1 MGNMRKWVLLWI
13 PVLALARCTPAAEAN
28 GETPLP
34 AVETPAGE
42 PSPEPETAATA
53 TRTPAAS
60 PSYASEPAPFNFR
73 EQLTGR
79 PSTLKMAVEELHPDT
94 GKVVINGGDSRRP
107 GIPFTVEWGDGMISR
122 AWFPFQHT
130 YDDRGR
136 NYIVKV
142 TAHYSGGETGAAEIL
157 VRFAP
162 IAFDPIPLP
171 EGLKV
176 SIPDTKQIV
185 TSRLHHVPDSLTF
198 FDDGFF
204 SGEAV
209 SRAAIEYV
217 LSLAAYL
224 QYDFVNGDVSS
235 RGGGFRQVV
244 LRDPDF
250 PGIYIIWDSDPAAII
265 VGDEEMSGYIPYAA
279 FFHQMAHNF
288 TLNSPAP
295 YAVGEKIEGPARSI
309 YAEAMATIFSLTT
322 AYEMLNNAEAFGLGD
337 GLAFEIRQD
346 AYVAMDDTH
355 FRYEQYRMTD
365 SPFAAWDDPDTG
377 DDETLGVYKAIAFK
391 FCEQAE
397 QKGEGYGEPLKRM
410 MALLQLFNP
419 DWHDQYSQYANSSAA
434 EAFRATWM
442 VAALSYAFS
451 ADLRGEF
458 KALNFPV
465 DDAVFEDMLFAAN
478 R

>member
-1 MGNMRKWVLLWI
+1 MRKWVLLWI
-13 PVLALARCTPAAEAN
+13 PVLVLASCTSAAEADGATLLPAAETST
-28 GETPLP
+28 GKL
-34 AVETPAGE
+34 
-42 PSPEPETAATA
+42 SPEPEAAPTVA
-53 TRTPAAS
+53 RTPTNF

-73 EQLTGR
+73 KQLTGR
-79 PSTLKMAVEELHPDT
+79 PSTLKMSVEELHPDT

-107 GIPFTVEWGDGMISR
+107 EIPFTVEWGDGMISQ

-130 YDDRGR
+130 YADRGR

-142 TAHYSGGETGAAEIL
+142 TAHYSDNETGEVELL

-162 IAFDPIPLP
+162 IAIEPIPLP

-176 SIPDTKQIV
+176 SIPDTKQVI

-198 FDDGFF
+198 FEDGFF
-204 SGEAV
+204 SGEGV
-209 SRAAIEYV
+209 SREVMEYV
-217 LSLAAYL
+217 FSLAAYL
-224 QYDFVNGDVSS
+224 QNDFTNGNVSS
-235 RGGGFRQVV
+235 HGGGFRQVV

-250 PGIYIIWDSDPAAII
+250 PGIYVIWDSDPAGII
-265 VGDEEMSGYIPYAA
+265 AGDSELSGYIPYAA
-279 FFHQMAHNF
+279 FFHQMGHNF
-288 TLNSPAP
+288 TLNTPAA
-295 YAVGEKIEGPARSI
+295 YAIGEKIEGPARSV
-309 YAEAMATIFSLTT
+309 YAEAMATIFSLAT
-322 AYEMLNNAEAFGLGD
+322 AYEILNNAEGFGLGD

-346 AYVAMDDTH
+346 AYVAMDDTR
-355 FRYEQYRMTD
+355 FRYEQYRTAD

-377 DDETLGVYKAIAFK
+377 DDETLGVYKAIAFM

-397 QKGEGYGEPLKRM
+397 QKGEGYREPLKRM
-410 MALLQLFNP
+410 MAMLQLFNP
-419 DWHDQYSQYANSSAA
+419 DWSDRYSQYANSPAA

-458 KALNFPV
+458 KALNFPI
-465 DDAVFEDMLFAAN
+465 DDTVYEDMLYAAN